1 MAIPVRRTGPVSLR
15 PAPPHVQRLELYA
28 ERISI
33 VRPLPIAEEIAV
45 TYLSAARI
53 NADSCVLRVPRT
65 DKATQRNL
73 WDRRRNWYDDFAHEI
88 FNI

>member
-1 MAIPVRRTGPVSLR
+1 MAIPVRRTGLVSLR
-15 PAPPHVQRLELYA
+15 PAPTHVQRLELYA
-28 ERISI
+28 ARISI
-33 VRPLPIAEEIAV
+33 VMRLLIAEAIAV

-53 NADSCVLRVPRT
+53 DADSCVLRVPRT

-73 WDRRRNWYDDFAHEI
+73 CDRKRNWYDDFAHEI